1 MDKKIVI
8 VIVCIAICFCV
19 ALICDTYKSTRVNT
33 NENIELKL
41 DSLKQLIENNNN
53 SIVVYKDMMK
63 NEVTQIDYISND
75 SAIILF
81 RELVNEPSLHGEF
94 SKR

>member
-1 MDKKIVI
+1 MDKKIVV
-8 VIVCIAICFCV
+8 VIICVAICFCV
-19 ALICDTYKSTRVNT
+19 AVICDTYKSTKAN
-33 NENIELKL
+33 NNADIELKL

>member
-8 VIVCIAICFCV
+8 VVICIAICFCV
-19 ALICDTYKSTRVNT
+19 ALICDTYKSTKINNDT
-33 NENIELKL
+33 NIELKL
-41 DSLKQLIENNNN
+41 DSLKQLIEYNEN
-53 SIVVYKDMMK
+53 SIIVYKDIMT
-63 NEVTQIDYISND
+63 NEVAQIDYISND

>member
-19 ALICDTYKSTRVNT
+19 ALICDTYKSTRVNS
-33 NENIELKL
+33 NEDIELKL

-81 RELVNEPSLHGEF
+81 RELVNEPSLYGEF

>member
-1 MDKKIVI
+1 MDKKILTVI
-8 VIVCIAICFCV
+8 ICIAVCFCV

-33 NENIELKL
+33 NADIELKL
-41 DSLKQLIENNNN
+41 DSLKQLIENNSN

-81 RELVNEPSLHGEF
+81 RELVNEPSLHREF

>member
-1 MDKKIVI
+1 MDKKILTVI
-8 VIVCIAICFCV
+8 ICIAICFCV
-19 ALICDTYKSTRVNT
+19 ALICDTYKSTKVNT
-33 NENIELKL
+33 NADIELKL
-41 DSLKQLIENNNN
+41 DSLKQLIENNSN

-75 SAIILF
+75 SAIVLF
-81 RELVNEPSLHGEF
+81 RDLVNEPSLHGEF

>member
-1 MDKKIVI
+1 MDKKLITI
-8 VIVCIAICFCV
+8 AIICIAISFCV
-19 ALICDTYKSTRVNT
+19 AMICDTYKTNKIDNT
-33 NENIELKL
+33 SIELKL
-41 DSLKQLIENNNN
+41 DSLKQLIEHNEN

-81 RELVNEPSLHGEF
+81 RELVNEPSLYGEF